1 MHPGL
6 GNGQEQ
12 APLLLRDPRTPALR
26 RALALCRCWG
36 LAAADLLHVP
46 SQTLYNKTAEAL
58 DQMLQSFIIQNPTT
72 DELHFLLSVRAG
84 SHTAGSGRPRRG
96 RGRTKEDVPKEAGP
110 EPGVGSGSGTWRL
123 QTWPSSG
130 IAVSRGS
137 WRVLTAGAMVV
148 RGP

>member
-1 MHPGL
+1 M
-6 GNGQEQ
+6 
-12 APLLLRDPRTPALR
+12 
-26 RALALCRCWG
+26 
-36 LAAADLLHVP
+36 AAADLLHVP

-84 SHTAGSGRPRRG
+84 SHTAGWGRPRWG
-96 RGRTKEDVPKEAGP
+96 RGWVKEDVPKEAGP
-110 EPGVGSGSGTWRL
+110 EPGVGSGPGMWRL

-130 IAVSRGS
+130 IAVSWDN

-148 RGP
+148 SEP